1 MAAMY
6 PDPDS
11 AKNAFAMMAGS
22 NKDVSQT
29 IVDGFIQRMLMPNA
43 KYAFLSTILGL
54 KNSPEIT
61 PKLELIEIPTLVI
74 WGDMDPVIP
83 IKYADYFVQKIRD
96 CRFYQIANSGHTPYV
111 EDPKEFIRIVLEFLK

>member
-1 MAAMY
+1 ML
-6 PDPDS
+6 
-11 AKNAFAMMAGS
+11 FRS
-22 NKDVSQT
+22 NKEVSPT
-29 IVDGFIQRMLMPNA
+29 LVDSFIQRMLMPNA

-61 PKLELIEIPTLVI
+61 TKLELIETPTLVI
-74 WGDMDPVIP
+74 WGELDPVIP

-111 EDPKEFIRIVLEFLK
+111 EDPKEFIKITLEFLK